1 MQRETHTIDATDK
14 ALGRIATQAVA
25 FLRGKHKENFV
36 PNKDE
41 GDFVIVENFS
51 KVKFSGQKLDQK
63 LYYSHSGYLGGL
75 KEMPLS
81 KLYKEDPQSVLRR
94 AVLGML
100 PKNKLSN
107 RQIKRL
113 KIKL

>member
-1 MQRETHTIDATDK
+1 MKREIHIIDASNK
-14 ALGRIATQAVA
+14 ALGRLATEIVTL
-25 FLRGKHKENFV
+25 LRGKHKESFT

-41 GDFVIVENFS
+41 GDFVIIENFS
-51 KVKFSGQKLDQK
+51 NIKLSGQKLNQK
-63 LYYSHSGYLGGL
+63 IYYSHSGYLGGL
-75 KEMPLS
+75 RELSLS
-81 KLYKEDPQSVLRR
+81 KLYKEDPKSVLTR

-100 PKNKLSN
+100 PKNKLSA